1 MNCTCFIVHPI
12 HCCLQKRVHDS
23 RIAIANQD
31 ECKVRNEV
39 ADEESDLA
47 EENDGDED
55 EDGDV
60 DVDIEGDEDARRSAT
75 VAEGIAE
82 IEVGVTLMTLCAV
95 GALSTALPIV
105 QKYRYK
111 S

>member
-1 MNCTCFIVHPI
+1 MGTNGRRGAGVGVGEKERPV
-12 HCCLQKRVHDS
+12 LYDVYVGKR
-23 RIAIANQD
+23 
-31 ECKVRNEV
+31 
-39 ADEESDLA
+39 
-47 EENDGDED
+47 DGDED
-55 EDGDV
+55 EDGDGDV
-60 DVDIEGDEDARRSAT
+60 DVEGDEDARRSAT